1 MLEVLLGQFPVV
13 SLRLWSCA
21 GASTTCLGRTHDT
34 NEGHRYLATE
44 ILSRILNLRSPVSA
58 AKSEHSTYPM
68 MGRAEKLFWGLRWPD
83 RHHNFH
89 FLPTLDCWNQQILCR
104 GSLHPTIMNL
114 LCRANL
120 TLCAAIC
127 LFCIEMSRL
136 VCQWVWQNLH
146 LKRIGRTRGV
156 RCTRPEVYED
166 IEKGGC
172 ARSITLEL
180 QELAGSKLVPKR
192 DCAVQ
197 RSEVA
202 KL

>member
-1 MLEVLLGQFPVV
+1 MSIPPIQWWVEPRNSSGDYADLTDITT
-13 SLRLWSCA
+13 
-21 GASTTCLGRTHDT
+21 STSFRQ
-34 NEGHRYLATE
+34 
-44 ILSRILNLRSPVSA
+44 S
-58 AKSEHSTYPM
+58 
-68 MGRAEKLFWGLRWPD
+68 
-83 RHHNFH
+83 
-89 FLPTLDCWNQQILCR
+89 LDCWNQQILCR

-114 LCRANL
+114 FCRANL

-136 VCQWVWQNLH
+136 VCQWVWQYLH
-146 LKRIGRTRGV
+146 LKRIGWTKGV

-180 QELAGSKLVPKR
+180 QELAGSKLVPER